1 MKSFSMSL
9 VVMLIAASIAAAD
22 LTFRYVDWRQ
32 GPVRYL
38 MTQEEMT
45 QWNALASDEAAQAF
59 IDLFWARRDPT
70 PQTAR
75 NEFRDEFDARVARAD
90 RELSTP
96 RGAGSMSDRGKVL
109 ILLGPPWQIGS
120 RGAAI
125 RSLSNQPPVPFP
137 LWDGNVSVLS
147 PRAEPARQTWTY
159 GYARKPKFIKKK
171 EVTFLFVD
179 EGREDWQL
187 ALTERTN
194 PGEILRQAVEY
205 SITSPGLTVAPLF
218 AKAVPD
224 RVTSFRSAELKSV
237 YETFRG
243 EESASFG
250 PAHLTW
256 GEFVTPGGDR
266 FASVQLYVPA
276 SAGIEAGRKVTF
288 FGVVESSPGGIVE
301 IHEAEALMKASGGD
315 VYVDMSL
322 RLEPGNYT
330 AVFGLASPD
339 GKPLAMSKTRMLIE
353 GLDPKASGVSPLI
366 LSNNIQPLQEAWED
380 TDPFTFGGLKV
391 VPKGD
396 SLFAPIGDLWY
407 FLELR
412 NPGLTEQGAPNV
424 KVKVDIEGKSNERPV
439 RMAFPMADAEI
450 AKLKGTNNRYAV
462 GMAIPLEGFRP
473 GEYTMKIRVMDSV
486 LGKNYDLEKQ
496 FRVRGL

>member
-1 MKSFSMSL
+1 MKSLSMGL
-9 VVMLIAASIAAAD
+9 AVMLTVTTVAAAD
-22 LTFRYVDWRQ
+22 LTSRYVDFRQ
-32 GPVRYL
+32 GPAKHL
-38 MTQEEMT
+38 MTNEELT
-45 QWNALASDEAAQAF
+45 RWNAVASDETAQAF
-59 IDLFWARRDPT
+59 MDLFWARRDPT

-125 RSLSNQPPVPFP
+125 KSLSNSPPVPFE
-137 LWDGNVSVLS
+137 LWDLNVPLLS

-159 GYARKPKFIKKK
+159 GYGRKPKFIKKK
-171 EVTFLFVD
+171 EVTLLFVD

-205 SITSPGLTVAPLF
+205 YITSPGLTVAPLF
-218 AKAVPD
+218 AKAAPD
-224 RVTSFRSAELKSV
+224 RVTSFKNAELKSA
-237 YETFRG
+237 YEKFRG

-250 PAHLTW
+250 TAHLTW

-276 SAGIEAGRKVTF
+276 SAGIEAARKVTF
-288 FGVVESSPGGIVE
+288 FGVVDSSPGGIVE
-301 IHEAEALMKASGGD
+301 IHETEALMKASGGD

-330 AVFGLASPD
+330 AVFGLASAD
-339 GKPLAMSKTRMLIE
+339 GKPLAMSRTTMLIE
-353 GLDPKASGVSPLI
+353 GLDPETSAVSSLI
-366 LSNNIQPLQEAWED
+366 LSNDIQPLKDGWED

-412 NPGLTEQGAPNV
+412 NPGLTKRGAPSV
-424 KVKVDIEGKSNERPV
+424 KVQVDIEGKSNARRV

-450 AKLKGTNNRYAV
+450 ARLKGTSNRYAV

-473 GEYTMKIRVMDSV
+473 GQYTMKIRLMDTV

-496 FRVRGL
+496 FRVGGL